1 MIDFRIL
8 HVGVYDNPER
18 NRQFI
23 ECATI
28 SFNISGLLNMSQ
40 NGYALDT
47 EAPSLKITPPGS
59 LIVFEYGHNR
69 ENWVILIDT
78 PHIRSSDRQGY
89 IEVNYRNQ
97 WIEYPLV
104 VPIEPE
110 RVAGLRME
118 FERILESVQSPFP
131 KNQLLAD
138 LGVIN
143 LIRTVLNH
151 HTGTLSQSPAAMLK
165 KLIDADNCY
174 HVSLS
179 EISLQCGLSVDHMR
193 TLFRKEYNMSPVQ
206 YRNKRRMAMAMEYI
220 ANSRLSVSE
229 ISDKL
234 GYAHVSHFS
243 AVFHACFDV
252 SPTQAIQRFRHGFNA
267 SVVE

>member
-8 HVGVYDNPER
+8 HVGVYGNPER

-28 SFNISGLLNMSQ
+28 SFNISGLIHMSQ
-40 NGYALDT
+40 NGYALDAS
-47 EAPSLKITPPGS
+47 APSLKIGPPGS
-59 LIVFEYGHNR
+59 LVVFEYGKNR

-78 PHIRSSDRQGY
+78 PHIRSSERPGFIQ
-89 IEVNYRNQ
+89 VFYRNQ

-104 VPIEPE
+104 IPIEPE

-118 FERILESVQSPFP
+118 FKRIMESVQSPFP

-138 LGVIN
+138 LGVMN

-151 HTGTLSQSPAAMLK
+151 NTGILSQSPAALLK

-179 EISLQCGLSVDHMR
+179 ELSRQCGLSVDHMR
-193 TLFRKEYNMSPVQ
+193 TLFRKEFNMSPVQ
-206 YRNKRRMAMAMEYI
+206 YRNNRRMAMAMEYI

-229 ISDKL
+229 IAGKL

-243 AVFHACFDV
+243 AVFHTCFEV
-252 SPTQAIQRFRHGFNA
+252 SPTQAIQRFRHGVTA
-267 SVVE
+267 